1 MGIMVPPQSNAI
13 HALPLFQEEFLLYF
27 SINHKLRDEKEI
39 AVKDLDT
46 SDMWLLKDG
55 HCFRDQVEALC
66 GKEFGQ
72 DSTRSIQLESGSL
85 ETLKN
90 IIDQKLGYT
99 LLPEMA
105 TLSWGS
111 EEKQRLRRFKGEKPV
126 REVCLVMH
134 RSFLKRGLIKVLQN
148 EILSSLPAEIKA
160 KSSGHVIKWKPEY

>member
-1 MGIMVPPQSNAI
+1 
-13 HALPLFQEEFLLYF
+13 
-27 SINHKLRDEKEI
+27 
-39 AVKDLDT
+39 
-46 SDMWLLKDG
+46 MWLLRDG

-66 GKEFGQ
+66 GQEFGQ

-111 EEKQRLRRFKGEKPV
+111 KEKQRLRRFKGEKPV

-160 KSSGHVIKWKPEY
+160 KSSGHVIKWIPEY